1 LWIDLCGVRTKVFLF
16 TLRLSFSGR
25 AVHKAFASQAQES
38 FLDGHQY
45 AFEMFGG
52 VPFDKIRYDNLK
64 AAVSRV
70 LFGRNRTESQR
81 WILFR
86 SHMGF
91 EAFYCQPGREG
102 AHEKG
107 GVEGEGG
114 RFRRNHLVPVP
125 KVNSMAELNARLG
138 AADAADDARR
148 IAHRVRT
155 VGEEFALEVPLLRPL
170 PGEGFE
176 TGLSLEPLVDRYSR
190 ITVRQCTYSVPA
202 RFIGRRLPTLLRADE
217 VVVFEGRRVV
227 ARHERSTVKGSTTLV
242 LDHYL
247 EILVRKPGALPG
259 SVALVQ
265 ARASGAFTPAH
276 DAFWA
281 AASRAHGD
289 AEGTRELVEVL
300 LLHRHLAH
308 AEVIDGLVAATAVG
322 AVRADVVAVEARRIA
337 EARPHQPT
345 TATGAVTEAAPR
357 VISLTERRLSDPAAV
372 IAGLPADSRPLPTVS
387 HYDELLTRRHQQQN
401 EASVANTGEVS

>member
-1 LWIDLCGVRTKVFLF
+1 
-16 TLRLSFSGR
+16 
-25 AVHKAFASQAQES
+25 
-38 FLDGHQY
+38 
-45 AFEMFGG
+45 
-52 VPFDKIRYDNLK
+52 
-64 AAVSRV
+64 
-70 LFGRNRTESQR
+70 
-81 WILFR
+81 
-86 SHMGF
+86 
-91 EAFYCQPGREG
+91 
-102 AHEKG
+102 
-107 GVEGEGG
+107 
-114 RFRRNHLVPVP
+114 
-125 KVNSMAELNARLG
+125 MAELNARL
-138 AADAADDARR
+138 ADADADDDARH

-155 VGEEFALEVPLLRPL
+155 VGEEFALEVPLLRPV
-170 PGEGFE
+170 PVEVFE

-190 ITVRQCTYSVPA
+190 ITVRHCTYSVPA
-202 RFIGRRLPTLLRADE
+202 RFIGRRLRALLRADE

-247 EILVRKPGALPG
+247 EILARKPGALPG
-259 SVALVQ
+259 SIALAQ

-281 AASRAHGD
+281 AARRAHGD

-308 AEVIDGLVAATAVG
+308 ADVTDGLVAATAVG

-337 EARPHQPT
+337 ETRPHQPT
-345 TATGAVTEAAPR
+345 GTVTEAAPR

-372 IAGLPADSRPLPTVS
+372 IAGLPADGRPLPTVS

-401 EASVANTGEVS
+401 QASVANTGEVS